1 MAYFGNKPSDQ
12 AIKIG
17 ENTILSSMIDDGV
30 IVNADINSSASID
43 ATKLADGTITSTELQ
58 YINTLSS
65 NAQTQLNA
73 KAPIASPTFTGNF
86 TSVGIDD
93 NADALA
99 LTIDSSERV
108 GLGQPSPICKL
119 HIKDSNPIVAID
131 RQANDEK
138 VSLNFISRDTVNYG
152 QWGIVMNHSG
162 ADTTT
167 PDFSFY
173 NYKNTTEALKLS
185 YDGSATFAGQLK
197 VGGGHLATQGTYGL
211 RGYGVGSLGD
221 TNVEYIGMWHST
233 SGPKLVVD
241 KAGTGSYR
249 SLQIQTGGSTA
260 LTLDT
265 SQNATFEKQVKAET
279 LSVNSGSTEFPV
291 EIDITS
297 STEQQVALEV
307 RQMTSG
313 NDARLRFKSADNGYC
328 RFGMESD
335 GDFFIEPWS
344 GSAYVKQFHLD
355 SATGTATFAGNIT
368 QTGAQ
373 FLIGGRH
380 GFKSDANDW
389 LYITDENSSTY
400 VSNVSRLAGT
410 EFYGSVRIYTPEI
423 WSTAGSAKLLD
434 LQDKIMETHGEIRL
448 HDKDGD
454 GQFGARISYDN
465 SDNKLRI
472 QANEV
477 SGDDVEIMANDDLTL
492 MSGTGTALTLN
503 GDQYSTFSGEM
514 LTTNGMRQWS
524 QSQKYGGS
532 GGTTHTI
539 LRQWH
544 DHANWGFSGF
554 LVEVWLSYYSTSVIN
569 YASYYCSYC
578 YSGGDTEVEQIAHTG
593 EVSAPTWTTA
603 TQSNGGSGNTNSRD
617 LQIHIGSYIY
627 ANIRVT
633 SPMGTTTNSSHGTGN
648 AVYYF
653 D

>member
-335 GDFFIEPWS
+335 GDFFIEPYT
-344 GSAYVKQFHLD
+344 GSAYVKHFHLD
-355 SATGTATFAGNIT
+355 SVTGNTTFGGTVHLGGYTSVAAVNYSKLIVSNSTTSNAIQMTGPNGTTHHIFFSNVHDAAGAYIRCHVSGT
-368 QTGAQ
+368 Y
-373 FLIGGRH
+373 
-380 GFKSDANDW
+380 ANDW
-389 LYITDENSSTY
+389 MGMTVGNKEVVKWTNGSIQIKPNGDSGKGIELHSDAAKLTMGGSSHTHAAHVAPSADNTYNLGHSGTRWANLYVADVQMNNEGTGGND
-400 VSNVSRLAGT
+400 VDGT
-410 EFYGSVRIYTPEI
+410 EGSWTIQE
-423 WSTAGSAKLLD
+423 
-434 LQDKIMETHGEIRL
+434 GE
-448 HDKDGD
+448 
-454 GQFGARISYDN
+454 
-465 SDNKLRI
+465 
-472 QANEV
+472 
-477 SGDDVEIMANDDLTL
+477 DDLFL
-492 MSGTGTALTLN
+492 LN
-503 GDQYSTFSGEM
+503 RK
-514 LTTNGMRQWS
+514 NGK
-524 QSQKYGGS
+524 KYKFK
-532 GGTTHTI
+532 
-539 LRQWH
+539 LE
-544 DHANWGFSGF
+544 
-554 LVEVWLSYYSTSVIN
+554 EV
-569 YASYYCSYC
+569 
-578 YSGGDTEVEQIAHTG
+578 
-593 EVSAPTWTTA
+593 
-603 TQSNGGSGNTNSRD
+603 
-617 LQIHIGSYIY
+617 
-627 ANIRVT
+627 
-633 SPMGTTTNSSHGTGN
+633 
-648 AVYYF
+648 
-653 D
+653 